1 MRRIASWTRLDRAL
15 PLVNRLATRGTE
27 TAAWFWYLHAL
38 SLVDAGALD
47 LVRRA
52 PNAAGEAIVVRDPRS
67 GEEWSAACPVTLPP
81 AIEAHAVAE
90 YRRLVSGERRS
101 AMDAT
106 LFAYLFGASYCANCR
121 YGGERQVCFECRYA
135 GGPVNFLPFEPE
147 AAPPLPDRIG

>member
-1 MRRIASWTRLDRAL
+1 MPRIASWTRLDRAL
-15 PLVNRLATRGTE
+15 PLLNCLAMRSTE
-27 TAAWFWYLHAL
+27 RASWLWYLHAL

-52 PNAAGEAIVVRDPRS
+52 PNAAGEVIVVRDPRS
-67 GEEWSAACPVTLPP
+67 GEEWSAACPAALPP
-81 AIEAHAVAE
+81 AIEARMVAE
-90 YRRLVSGERRS
+90 YRRLVAGERRY

-106 LFAYLFGASYCANCR
+106 LFAYLFGASYCANCW

-135 GGPVNFLPFEPE
+135 GEPVNFLPFEPE